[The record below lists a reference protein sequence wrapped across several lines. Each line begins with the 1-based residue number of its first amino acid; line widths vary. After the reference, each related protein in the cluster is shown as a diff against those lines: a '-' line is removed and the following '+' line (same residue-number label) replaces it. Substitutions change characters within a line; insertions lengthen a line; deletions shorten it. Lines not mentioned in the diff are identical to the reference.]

1 MIGQYN
7 TIYRVRVPNDAIKQM
22 IMMKTAV
29 RNNENVNSVDADGF
43 VIQEYGMFY
52 HYCQVGNVLKH
63 LFYNE
68 GEVGIALKHLFYNE
82 GEVGIALKHLFY
94 KEDEV
99 GIALKH
105 LFYNEDE
112 VGIVLKHFIY
122 RIQHYL
128 NYAKHYIP
136 YPTKLTTKQY

>member
-29 RNNENVNSVDADGF
+29 RNNENVNSVDAAGF

-94 KEDEV
+94 
-99 GIALKH
+99 
-105 LFYNEDE
+105 NEDE

-122 RIQHYL
+122 R
-128 NYAKHYIP
+128 
-136 YPTKLTTKQY
+136 